1 MGFLD
6 KVKEGAA
13 QATAVAKDAAQK
25 GQAKLDAMQSKK
37 AADGLLHD
45 LGAAAYAEKTGRGA
59 ANNSAE
65 IDRILG
71 RPREARAG
79 ERPGRSHH
87 ELDDVR
93 GGPSVGRPEP
103 KLPGAGAVGSPG
115 TRPRIGPPTSATGP
129 LATPRWTG

>member
-13 QATAVAKDAAQK
+13 QATAVAKDAANK
-25 GQAKLDAMQSKK
+25 GQAKLNEVQAKR
-37 AADGLLHD
+37 AADGLLRD

-71 RPREARAG
+71 ALEQH
-79 ERPGRSHH
+79 ER
-87 ELDDVR
+87 DN
-93 GGPSVGRPEP
+93 GPID
-103 KLPGAGAVGSPG
+103 LTIGSG
-115 TRPRIGPPTSATGP
+115 N
-129 LATPRWTG
+129 

>member
-65 IDRILG
+65 IDRILAAL
-71 RPREARAG
+71 EK
-79 ERPGRSHH
+79 H
-87 ELDDVR
+87 EQEN
-93 GGPSVGRPEP
+93 GPVD
-103 KLPGAGAVGSPG
+103 LTIGS
-115 TRPRIGPPTSATGP
+115 TT
-129 LATPRWTG
+129 